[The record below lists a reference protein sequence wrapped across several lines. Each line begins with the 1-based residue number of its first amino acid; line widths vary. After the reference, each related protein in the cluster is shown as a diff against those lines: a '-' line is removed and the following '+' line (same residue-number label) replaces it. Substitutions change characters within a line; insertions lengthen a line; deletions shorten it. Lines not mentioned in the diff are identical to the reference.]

1 MQKNL
6 IILFVLFSITSYS
19 YSQDSYIIKLSG
31 DTVRGVVR
39 IREKVKNP
47 SRVYYSPSK
56 GKTEEFYTPFQVKGF
71 FDGGDSYE
79 SALVR
84 IDKNSDGTALVSSP
98 EFSFYQDSVFLK
110 ILVRGPKSLFY
121 LRDREG
127 REHFYIWRDDKYE
140 LLLYKTYLKT
150 DQDNKTYSVGVKT
163 YINQLSTYLS
173 DDPSLQKKIINTEF
187 AYNKLVDLF
196 NKYYSSS
203 KTTPAIAAAKL
214 KTKFEVS
221 VIGGMSN
228 TKTNLSGGQYEITE
242 SNSASTDFTGGISGD
257 LHLPGRLNLISINND
272 LLYNSYDTRIKLR
285 SNSTDYYVSEESRI
299 VASYIKLY
307 TLARY
312 RIKINRSFIFLN
324 AGLSHGIALDIKHT
338 IARETFLNG
347 NVISKTDENGISDDD
362 TRKIEQGFLVG
373 AGGRIKRLSLELR
386 YERGNGISAITNFR
400 STNNRMM
407 LLAGYSLF

>member
-1 MQKNL
+1 VKAEN
-6 IILFVLFSITSYS
+6 IFISGAT
-19 YSQDSYIIKLSG
+19 IK
-31 DTVRGVVR
+31 
-39 IREKVKNP
+39 
-47 SRVYYSPSK
+47 
-56 GKTEEFYTPFQVKGF
+56 
-71 FDGGDSYE
+71 
-79 SALVR
+79 
-84 IDKNSDGTALVSSP
+84 
-98 EFSFYQDSVFLK
+98 
-110 ILVRGPKSLFY
+110 
-121 LRDREG
+121 
-127 REHFYIWRDDKYE
+127 
-140 LLLYKTYLKT
+140 LLLYKTSLKT

-257 LHLPGRLNLISINND
+257 LHLPGRLNLISLNND

-312 RIKINRSFIFLN
+312 RIKINRSVIFLN